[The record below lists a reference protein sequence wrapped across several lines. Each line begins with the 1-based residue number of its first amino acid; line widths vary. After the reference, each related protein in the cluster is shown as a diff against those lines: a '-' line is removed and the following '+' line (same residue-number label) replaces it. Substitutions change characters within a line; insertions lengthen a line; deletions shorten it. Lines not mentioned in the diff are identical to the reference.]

1 MDHFFSVGWISFSAL
16 RLGLSLPD
24 IEELKQLDREAV
36 NTFHAI
42 SHHLPPDRRQDLEA
56 KRRGFEQKLMQELEL
71 QQPIITFANAKEMR
85 TYAEAVL
92 QAVEDCLQALL
103 DNTSTHSA
111 NRLW

>member
-1 MDHFFSVGWISFSAL
+1 MQVGL
-16 RLGLSLPD
+16 LLSD
-24 IEELKQLDREAV
+24 IEELKLLDREAV

-56 KRRGFEQKLMQELEL
+56 KRSGFEQKLMQEIHF
-71 QQPIITFANAKEMR
+71 QPAITLANAKEMR
-85 TYAEAVL
+85 AYAEAVL